1 MTHVEKSDMT
11 PEELWREAL
20 RGHQPSWEALY
31 RLLGGRLY
39 QFFLKN
45 TGKPELAM
53 DKTQEVFERL
63 WKHREAFI
71 DGSLNTWVFRI
82 ARNLLIDLWRR
93 KPRAEILAE
102 DPPEVVDPA
111 VGVEE
116 SVLTKLHREDM
127 LRHIDDSLALLS
139 EDDRLILGVVYLGGL
154 SLPEL
159 ASVMEIPL
167 GTAKTR
173 CRQARLRLDRLLQ
186 DRLKGQHPVLE
197 AKENA

>member
-1 MTHVEKSDMT
+1 MSNVEKSVMT

-31 RLLGGRLY
+31 RILGGRLY

-45 TGKPELAM
+45 TGKPEVAM

-63 WKHREAFI
+63 WKHKESFV

-93 KPRAEILAE
+93 KPRTEILAE
-102 DPPEVVDPA
+102 DPPDVPDPA
-111 VGVEE
+111 IGVEE

-127 LRHIDDSLALLS
+127 LRHIDDSLGLMT
-139 EDDRLILGVVYLGGL
+139 EDDRLVLGLVYLGGL
-154 SLPEL
+154 SLPDL

-173 CRQARLRLDRLLQ
+173 TRQARLRLDRMLQ
-186 DRLKGQHPVLE
+186 ERLKGEYPALE
-197 AKENA
+197 AKETA

>member
-1 MTHVEKSDMT
+1 MSNVEKNVMT

-20 RGHQPSWEALY
+20 RGHQQSWEALY
-31 RLLGGRLY
+31 RILGGRLY

-45 TGKPELAM
+45 TGKPEVAM

-63 WKHREAFI
+63 WKHKESFV

-93 KPRAEILAE
+93 KPRTEILAE
-102 DPPEVVDPA
+102 DPPDVPDPA
-111 VGVEE
+111 IGVEE

-127 LRHIDDSLALLS
+127 LRHIDDSLGLMT
-139 EDDRLILGVVYLGGL
+139 EDDRLVLGLVYLGGL
-154 SLPEL
+154 SLPDL

-173 CRQARLRLDRLLQ
+173 TRQARLRLDRMLHE
-186 DRLKGQHPVLE
+186 RLKGEYPALE
-197 AKENA
+197 AKETA